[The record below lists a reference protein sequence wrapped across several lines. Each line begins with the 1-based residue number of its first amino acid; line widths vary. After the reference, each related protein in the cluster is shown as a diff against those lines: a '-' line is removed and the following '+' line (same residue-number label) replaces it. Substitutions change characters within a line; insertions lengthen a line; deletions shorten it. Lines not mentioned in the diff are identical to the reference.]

1 MELSGEESNIRL
13 TLVNFDAGKLENRL
27 KSDWESVTS
36 SYIQKYY
43 DENDAEDGSVIRI
56 IEIETSYVDGFSTS
70 RILSNHEGPEFYL
83 RQQSRVLQSLR
94 DFVITYSQTVKYRYL
109 TVGTQSQPLQISEIL
124 EFPFATSRRQSD
136 YLSELKIA
144 NEDAFDSVTGVSPV
158 TVIPEPPIAA
168 PVAEPLSTPT
178 SEGDGSDSDTIIIA
192 SVTSAAAV
200 VVLAAL
206 AIVYYNKRRSG
217 RGSMNSYDR
226 EEADDMLIQPTVIVD
241 DGSSALVEPTPR
253 LGMMSSNESIGLY
266 GDESIAT
273 QDYDYAKAYGSQS
286 VTSSAG
292 GTFGSAAFSGAKS
305 TSNDT
310 PSFFSKDPNF
320 DALYRDEQEGN
331 SEVNEEL
338 IDVYCPPGKLGVV
351 IDTPDNGAPVVHSVK
366 DSSVVADQIKVG
378 DKVFAVDDEDVRQHT
393 AIKVSK
399 MISRKSAN
407 PTRKLTL
414 LRRSEQ

>member
-13 TLVNFDAGKLENRL
+13 TLENFDAGKFENRV

-36 SYIQKYY
+36 NYIQKFY
-43 DENDAEDGSVIRI
+43 ENNLAEDGSAIRI
-56 IEIETSYVDGFSTS
+56 TEIETSYVDGFSTS
-70 RILSNHEGPEFYL
+70 RILSNHEGSAFNL
-83 RQQSRVLQSLR
+83 REQSRVLQSLR
-94 DFVITYSQTVKYRYL
+94 DFAITYSQTVKYRYL
-109 TVGTQSQPLQISEIL
+109 TVATQSQPLQISEIL
-124 EFPFATSRRQSD
+124 EFPFATSRRQSN
-136 YLSELKIA
+136 YLSELKIES
-144 NEDAFDSVTGVSPV
+144 EDAFDTVTGVSPV

-168 PVAEPLSTPT
+168 PVATPT
-178 SEGDGSDSDTIIIA
+178 SEDGGSDSDSIIIA

-206 AIVYYNKRRSG
+206 AVVYYHKRRNG
-217 RGSMNSYDR
+217 RDSMNSYGR
-226 EEADDMLIQPTVIVD
+226 EEADDMLIQPTINVD

-292 GTFGSAAFSGAKS
+292 GTFGSAAVSGAKS

-320 DALYRDEQEGN
+320 DALYRDEQDGGD
-331 SEVNEEL
+331 VKEEL

-351 IDTPDNGAPVVHSVK
+351 IDTPDNGPPVVHSVK